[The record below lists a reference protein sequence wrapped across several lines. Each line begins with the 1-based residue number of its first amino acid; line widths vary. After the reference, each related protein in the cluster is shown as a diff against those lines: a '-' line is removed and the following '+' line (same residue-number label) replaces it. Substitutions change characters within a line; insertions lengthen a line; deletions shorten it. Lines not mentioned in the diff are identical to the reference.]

1 MSNEEN
7 IVYDLE
13 NVSYGVRY
21 VTGGYIDYSKEVLI
35 NRALPNIFDGLK
47 PVNRRITVTLH
58 NDGKKNKGYIKCA
71 RIAGNVLALHPHGD
85 ASVYAA
91 MVLMTQKNGS
101 LAFPLVD
108 GSGEFGAVYK
118 TDPPAAPRY
127 TEAKIHSN
135 TSEYFGAL
143 NGVRFVP
150 NFDATMSEPEV
161 LPVSFP
167 AVLVNSTSGIAVG
180 FKSNIPSFN
189 FNDICD
195 LVTEYIQTGDI
206 KTVIAPDFVTGG
218 YYIKDD
224 AELLKIMKTGK
235 GKIKLRGKATIIGNE
250 IQVTEVPY
258 GKTIQGIIKQINDIN
273 SNSIRNAYD
282 TDDFEHGAGFT
293 VACSSKAKAEEALLL
308 IYKDSDFQYSYSSD
322 ITVIQNGKPKR
333 YGVWQIIKEWV
344 AWRKEVLAKEFTVQ
358 LEGWESQ
365 LRDAKA
371 FMTVVNDTEKKLA
384 LVNIIAKEGREAGRK
399 YITENFTRDEVPD
412 DLIAFVGGRAL
423 PDYHTGG
430 KYAGVLASGEAEI
443 NRLKGYLDNLDEYI
457 LNDMKRLKAHYGASL
472 QRKTVVTE
480 VDYNFEEVK
489 SASEE
494 KKRIIDESTCG
505 YHLKNG
511 FLRKTRY
518 FIEDET
524 ADFSFEGKSNDTLV
538 AFDNRGRVLRVYCSD
553 IPMYGANDL
562 GMYIPKYCNLD
573 ESDDDYKIT
582 YIGRLT
588 GETLMLLYK
597 DGNIGFVDT
606 SEWIGNNR
614 QVKVI
619 ERGISQACADCL
631 GKVFHEAEIPEVL
644 VVTDTSGRLGWT
656 LVSDVKRKDRTAKT
670 RAFTMYRDATL
681 DTYCT
686 LKAHE
691 IATTL
696 VNADNHNKYMRML
709 ETGDD
714 WKGAESDFIEM

>member
-1 MSNEEN
+1 MDNVEN
-7 IVYDLE
+7 KGYDL
-13 NVSYGVRY
+13 NVSDGVNY
-21 VTGGYIDYSKEVLI
+21 ITNGYIDYAMEVLT
-35 NRALPNIFDGLK
+35 NRALPNLYDGLK
-47 PVNRRITVTLH
+47 PVNRRIIVTLY

-85 ASVYAA
+85 ASVYSAL
-91 MVLMTQKNGS
+91 VLMTQRNGS

-118 TDPPAAPRY
+118 SDPPAAPRY
-127 TEAKIHSN
+127 TEGRLHEYA
-135 TSEYFGAL
+135 SEYFGEL
-143 NGVRFVP
+143 NGVRFIP
-150 NFDATMSEPEV
+150 NYDATLSEPEV

-167 AVLVNSTSGIAVG
+167 SVLVNSTSGIAVG
-180 FKSNIPSFN
+180 FKANIPSFN
-189 FNDICD
+189 FNDVCD
-195 LVTEYIQTGDI
+195 LVIEYIKTGDI

-235 GKIKLRGKATIIGNE
+235 GRIKLRGKATTIGNE
-250 IQVTEVPY
+250 IHVSEVPY
-258 GKTIQGIIKQINDIN
+258 GKTIQSIIKQINDANHSCIK
-273 SNSIRNAYD
+273 NAYD

-293 VACSSKAKAEEALLL
+293 VICSNKNKTDEALLL
-308 IYKDSDFQYSYSSD
+308 MYKDSDFQYTYSSD
-322 ITVIQNGKPKR
+322 IIVIQDGKPKKL
-333 YGVWQIIKEWV
+333 GVWQVIKEWV
-344 AWRKEVLAKEFTVQ
+344 AWRKAVLTKEFTLQ

-371 FMTVVNDTEKKLA
+371 FMAVVNNTEKKME

-399 YITENFTRDEVPD
+399 YITDNFTREEVPE
-412 DLIAFVGGRAL
+412 DLISFVGGRAL

-430 KYAGVLASGEAEI
+430 KYAGIYATGEAEI
-443 NRLKGYLDNLDEYI
+443 NKLRNHIDNLDEFI
-457 LNDMKRLKAHYGASL
+457 INDMLRLKRVYGSSMP
-472 QRKTVVTE
+472 RKTVVTE
-480 VDYNFEEVK
+480 LDYNFEEVK
-489 SASEE
+489 SANEE
-494 KKRIIDESTCG
+494 RRKIIDESTCG

-518 FIEDET
+518 FIKDDT

-538 AFDNRGRVLRVYCSD
+538 AFDNRGRVLRIYCSD
-553 IPMYGANDL
+553 IPLYGANDL
-562 GMYIPKYCNLD
+562 GLFIPSYCNLD
-573 ESDDDYKIT
+573 EGNNDDYRIT

-597 DGNIGFVDT
+597 DGNVGFVDT

-614 QVKVI
+614 QVKVL
-619 ERGISQACADCL
+619 EKGISQTCADCL
-631 GKVFHEAEIPEVL
+631 GKVFQESEIPEVL

-656 LVSDVKRKDRTAKT
+656 LVSDIKRKDRTAKT

-714 WKGAESDFIEM
+714 WKGDESNFVEM